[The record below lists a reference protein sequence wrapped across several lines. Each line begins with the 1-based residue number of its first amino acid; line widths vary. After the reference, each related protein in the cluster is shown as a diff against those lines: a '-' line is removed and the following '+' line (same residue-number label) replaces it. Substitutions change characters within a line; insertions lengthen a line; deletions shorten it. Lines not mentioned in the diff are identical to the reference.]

1 MSEFKAIETQEEL
14 DNVIKD
20 RLARNT
26 KNVTAEVAKKYEGF
40 LSPKELS
47 EKTAGLES
55 EIENL
60 KKQLGEKDTSIAD
73 LTAKNTAFEI
83 AAAKSKIAREYGI
96 PEELAGRLSGSSEEE
111 YKADAERLAKFFKS
125 GRTQPMFDSEGGDTL
140 SGVEK
145 AFYSKNPDL
154 KTSRKER

>member
-40 LSPKELS
+40 LSPDELS
-47 EKTAGLES
+47 KKTADLES

-60 KKQLGEKDTSIAD
+60 KKQLGEKDNSIAD

-83 AAAKSKIAREYGI
+83 AAAKSRIAREYGI
-96 PEELAGRLSGSSEEE
+96 PDELADRLSGNSEEE
-111 YKADAERLAKFFKS
+111 YKADAENLAKFVKS
-125 GRTQPMFDSEGGDTL
+125 GRTQPMFNGESDEP
-140 SGVEK
+140 SGVEA
-145 AFYSKNPDL
+145 AFYKRNPDL
-154 KTSRKER
+154 KK